1 MVSANWDPFVD
12 DNSEP
17 VVDYQWAIGTERGKD
32 DILGF
37 TSVGLRTSIG
47 KDLAPNAP
55 GLDILVAG
63 QTYYASLKA
72 FTDSGLNS
80 MASSN
85 GFIVDPSPPITTE
98 IVTSHV
104 VTDQTTRSI
113 EIRFSWDGV
122 KDYESDRRSSEY
134 CLATTSQTCVSG
146 STSAEALTSGTIGP
160 FVPHLGEAYYVTV
173 FVQNGAGLT
182 SVMSSKKL
190 MFDITPPSLGMVI
203 DGVEHDIDFTDSMD
217 SLEISWKGFKDEES
231 GISSCSWSLI
241 EQSASDN
248 SSAFGNDT
256 VVFTQSVGISGN
268 LSRRNL
274 SLVPGARYINKIT
287 CLNGD
292 GFSSTSSS
300 DGIIVDVIP
309 PSPSLVHDG
318 SSLKSDIRYQS
329 STSVVEATWEP
340 FRDGEC
346 GVVKYRWGIGTSPN
360 LTDLMNFTDVDIAAT
375 ARKDNLTLTHGK
387 RYYVTVE
394 ATNGAGMTSHGWS
407 DGFLVDDSRP
417 ELTEVR
423 NSFSVMFLLIAQGWF
438 SRAIRE
444 EAQQQRQTR

>member
-1 MVSANWDPFVD
+1 MI
-12 DNSEP
+12 
-17 VVDYQWAIGTERGKD
+17 DYQWEIGTERGKD

-37 TSVGLRTSIG
+37 TSVGLRTSIE

-63 QTYYASLKA
+63 QKYYSSLKA
-72 FTDSGLNS
+72 FTASGINS

-85 GFIVDPSPPITTE
+85 GFIVDPSSPITTE

-122 KDYESDRRSSEY
+122 RDYESNIRSSEY
-134 CLATTSQTCVSG
+134 CLATTPRTCVSR
-146 STSAEALTSGTIGP
+146 STAAGALTSGTIGP
-160 FVPHLGEAYYVTV
+160 FVSHLGEAYYVTV

-203 DGVEHDIDFTDSMD
+203 DGVELDIDFTDSMD

-241 EQSASDN
+241 EQTASDN

-256 VVFTQSVGISGN
+256 VVLSQSVGISGN
-268 LSRRNL
+268 LSRQNL
-274 SLVPGARYINKIT
+274 SLVPGAKYISKIT
-287 CLNGD
+287 CTNGD

-300 DGIIVDVIP
+300 DGIIVDVTP
-309 PSPSLVHDG
+309 PSPSLIHDG
-318 SSLKSDIRYQS
+318 SSLQSDIQYQS
-329 STSVVEATWEP
+329 STSVVEAAWAP
-340 FRDGEC
+340 FGDGES
-346 GVVKYRWGIGTSPN
+346 GVVKYRWGIGTSPD
-360 LTDLMNFTDVDIAAT
+360 LTDLMNFSDVGIAT
-375 ARKDNLTLTHGK
+375 TVRKNNLTLTHGK
-387 RYYVTVE
+387 RYYVTIE
-394 ATNGAGMTSHGWS
+394 ATNGAGITSHGWS
-407 DGFLVDDSRP
+407 DGFLVDVSRP

-423 NSFSVMFLLIAQGWF
+423 NSSSL
-438 SRAIRE
+438 
-444 EAQQQRQTR
+444 